1 MYHLASHYV
10 SIELPALSGPKVGI
24 ALSHCNISLKTLRL
38 VAEAWEKSQQRRSIF
53 YIQWFVFFIVCADL
67 EPVWFVSERIQIT
80 RCFHVWKWG
89 LELRSKGSDRPSRRA
104 VEAGDQFF
112 FFFNDF
118 FITKLAFFFF
128 SIRKVLFE
136 ILFQKGLILLFD
148 GILLVGWYASIWI
161 SLSTLLINLRT
172 MSGVDSWG
180 SHCRG
185 GIQSRRNIWRFAR

>member
-24 ALSHCNISLKTLRL
+24 ALSHCNISLKRSVWLLRP
-38 VAEAWEKSQQRRSIF
+38 EKKVNSVE
-53 YIQWFVFFIVCADL
+53 VFFTYNDSFSSL
-67 EPVWFVSERIQIT
+67 FVQIWSP
-80 RCFHVWKWG
+80 F
-89 LELRSKGSDRPSRRA
+89 GSSRREFKLR
-104 VEAGDQFF
+104 VVSMSGSEASNYVPKAPIVLPEGPWKQVISFF

-148 GILLVGWYASIWI
+148 GILLVG
-161 SLSTLLINLRT
+161 
-172 MSGVDSWG
+172 
-180 SHCRG
+180 
-185 GIQSRRNIWRFAR
+185 